1 MCNGMSSKEC
11 IFTGKKVLPN
21 LNVQWNVFKGV
32 YFYWKKSTP
41 QFKIELISGD
51 YFFPCGSKFFP
62 GKYYSGSTF
71 FPGNYYFGSNYL
83 RLHRFLYEGNTL
95 AFNGFNDEL
104 PHSFKFRI
112 FLNSFSMSLSMC
124 FTSISLMG

>member
-1 MCNGMSSKEC
+1 MGVNFSQENITPVVLFSRVIITSGV
-11 IFTGKKVLPN
+11 IIYGYTG
-21 LNVQWNVFKGV
+21 
-32 YFYWKKSTP
+32 FYM
-41 QFKIELISGD
+41 
-51 YFFPCGSKFFP
+51 
-62 GKYYSGSTF
+62 
-71 FPGNYYFGSNYL
+71 
-83 RLHRFLYEGNTL
+83 RATL